1 MKIRLSLRLVP
12 LHVAL
17 LALGLPA
24 LTTAEL
30 RLIANPSPAHVLSGI
45 VSADGGT
52 VRATHPIKESRLV
65 LDGGSAQFTGGEGG
79 DRQAGA
85 DAFPHLPTDA
95 PVLVG
100 AGDIATCGDPGAEE
114 TAKLLDQIAGIVFTS
129 GDNAYEEGNKQEY
142 FSCYEP
148 TWGRHKER
156 TRPAPGNHEYKTSA
170 AHPYFEY
177 FGENAG
183 PAGRGYYSYDVG
195 SWHIV
200 SLNSNISA
208 RAGSA
213 QVRWLREDLAT
224 HPAKCTLAYWH
235 HPVFSSGKH
244 GNDARM
250 REVWRVLYEFGA
262 DVVVNGHDHIYER
275 FAPQTPAGVLD
286 EGKGI
291 REFIVG
297 TGGKS
302 LYRFGTIRANSQV
315 RANSAFGVLKL
326 TLYPTRYAWEFI
338 PVAGHTFRDSGSDE
352 CVF

>member
-1 MKIRLSLRLVP
+1 MLSPLVLLP
-12 LHVAL
+12 VAL
-17 LALGLPA
+17 IALSLPA
-24 LTTAEL
+24 LATVEL
-30 RLIANPSPAHVLSGI
+30 HLIDNPSQTHVLSGV
-45 VSADGGT
+45 VSSYGGT
-52 VRATHPIKESRLV
+52 VRETQPIKEIRLV
-65 LDGGSAQFTGGEGG
+65 LDGGSAHFAGGYGG
-79 DRQAGA
+79 GRQDGA
-85 DAFPHLPTDA
+85 DTFPNLPLDA

-100 AGDIATCGDPGAEE
+100 AGDIATCGSPGAEE
-114 TAKLLDQIAGIVFTS
+114 TAKLLDQIEGIVFTS
-129 GDNAYEEGNKQEY
+129 GDNAYEEGKKQEY

-156 TRPAPGNHEYKTSA
+156 TRPSPGNHKCKTSD

-177 FGENAG
+177 FEENAG
-183 PAGRGYYSYDVG
+183 PTGRGYYSYDAG
-195 SWHIV
+195 TWHIV

-224 HPAKCTLAYWH
+224 HPAKCTLACWH

-244 GNDARM
+244 GNDARR

-275 FAPQTPAGVLD
+275 FAPQTPDGAFD
-286 EGKGI
+286 EVKGI

-315 RANSAFGVLKL
+315 RDNSAFGVLKL
-326 TLYPTRYAWEFI
+326 TLHTTRYDWEFI
-338 PVAGHTFRDSGSDE
+338 PIAGHTFRDSGSDE